1 MKKSIILFATL
12 MVCIAMALC
21 VSCSKDDDKS
31 SSNPVVGTWEGSI
44 NDDFDIDIICDFYN
58 DNTGKVTMMGEDYY
72 GDYQINKYDF
82 TYKMYGD
89 DEGYIIVEREDYYY
103 GTEYERVDFELN
115 EKIMYIYSNDE
126 YYGNELICVLHK
138 Q

>member
-12 MVCIAMALC
+12 MVCIAVALC

-31 SSNPVVGTWEGSI
+31 SSNPVVGTWVGNIGDEV
-44 NDDFDIDIICDFYN
+44 DIIFDFRS
-58 DNTGKVTMMGEDYY
+58 DNTGIVTMMGEDYY
-72 GDYQINKYDF
+72 GDYQIQKYDF

-89 DEGYIIVEREDYYY
+89 NIGYAIIEFEDYYY

-115 EKIMYIYSNDE
+115 EKIMYVYSNDG

>member
-1 MKKSIILFATL
+1 
-12 MVCIAMALC
+12 MVCIAVALC

-44 NDDFDIDIICDFYN
+44 GDEFDIICDFRS
-58 DNTGKVTMMGEDYY
+58 DNTGKVTMMGESYFY
-72 GDYQINKYDF
+72 GHQIHKYDF
-82 TYKMYGD
+82 TYKMYD
-89 DEGYIIVEREDYYY
+89 DNIGYAVIEFEDYDY
-103 GTEYERVDFELN
+103 GTVYEKVDFELN
-115 EKIMYIYSNDE
+115 EKIMYVYFNDE